1 MINVVTFNLV
11 LLTHATAII
20 MRRCSKKLGMHQQI
34 TFRMMLIFITF
45 IFINEQYSAVL
56 HPKTDFK
63 YFKGMYDTNF
73 VISMS

>member
-1 MINVVTFNLV
+1 MINVVIFNLV

-20 MRRCSKKLGMHQQI
+20 MRRCSKKLGMHQQN
-34 TFRMMLIFITF
+34 TFRIMLIFITF
-45 IFINEQYSAVL
+45 IFINEQHSAVL

-63 YFKGMYDTNF
+63 YFKCMYDTNF